1 MNAGHPFLGSPIRT
15 LFGDLAGRLDVPCK
29 QIGENLRKSA
39 VDLRFYGR
47 CTSQRFPGEL
57 VTAGRSHKSH
67 FALTAKIGGAP
78 RFMCS
83 TRTSLAVNS
92 AMNGAGAAAFSTFAR
107 PPASCLSTR
116 HNTPL

>member
-1 MNAGHPFLGSPIRT
+1 MRWAPVASRPDNSRVSCKRIR
-15 LFGDLAGRLDVPCK
+15 
-29 QIGENLRKSA
+29 ENLRKSA

-67 FALTAKIGGAP
+67 FALTAKIGGAQ

-83 TRTSLAVNS
+83 ARTSFAVNN
-92 AMNGAGAAAFSTFAR
+92 AMNGAGDAAFSTR
-107 PPASCLSTR
+107 SEER
-116 HNTPL
+116 